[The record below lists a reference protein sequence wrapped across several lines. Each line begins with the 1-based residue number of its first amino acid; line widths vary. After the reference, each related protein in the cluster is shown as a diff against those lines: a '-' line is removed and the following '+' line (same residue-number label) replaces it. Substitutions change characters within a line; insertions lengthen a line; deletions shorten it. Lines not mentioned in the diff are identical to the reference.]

1 MCARCVQM
9 HVDRVWHK
17 YASRAVPRLRSVTN
31 RVLIMNENNTRASI
45 SKHTFLGVKPFGS
58 TTLAAEACGKI
69 SCMRTNVT
77 PIITGIICML
87 TCSSLNR
94 TDVTNHSNNS
104 SSVRFL
110 LIKNEWNLI
119 RIVFNTSIFQIKCQS
134 SKKDNKVYTRE
145 FLNLNQWIVTNYPV
159 VLFTDNQWSSKLK
172 KEEIWA
178 YITKILIFAR

>member
-1 MCARCVQM
+1 MKIIRALQSRNTLSSASSHSVQRLLRQKLAEKYRAR
-9 HVDRVWHK
+9 
-17 YASRAVPRLRSVTN
+17 
-31 RVLIMNENNTRASI
+31 
-45 SKHTFLGVKPFGS
+45 
-58 TTLAAEACGKI
+58 
-69 SCMRTNVT
+69 MRTNIT

-87 TCSSLNR
+87 TCCSSLNR

-110 LIKNEWNLI
+110 LTKNEWNLI
-119 RIVFNTSIFQIKCQS
+119 RILFNTSIFQIKCQS

-178 YITKILIFAR
+178 LYILQILIFAR